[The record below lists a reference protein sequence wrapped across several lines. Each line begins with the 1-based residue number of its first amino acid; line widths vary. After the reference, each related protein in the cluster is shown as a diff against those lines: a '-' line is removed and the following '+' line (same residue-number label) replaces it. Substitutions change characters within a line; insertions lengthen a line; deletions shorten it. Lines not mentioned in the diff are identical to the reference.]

1 VAIAY
6 IAAMIPRKLVRVAAV
21 AAVLGLAGCANA
33 TPLAPAGAGSAE
45 ARQALDDSL
54 GGVQAG
60 NYTFTRTGGGQSEGA
75 VHLPG
80 SSLIAP
86 GYGPSVLRTGST
98 LYLRYRIHGDGYES
112 WAKLYQKHAKGADAK
127 QRAELAKVERVMAIL
142 DGSHWV
148 RADEKRL
155 TAAAAEED
163 LSGLEQ
169 MPPVPTTKKPDVTG
183 ATELVKAVVTAR
195 RTGDTVTGTL
205 DATKVDAELG
215 VFAND
220 PYYFYGPRA
229 SAMPYRAKLDG
240 QGRLT
245 ELTVEVPGQLE
256 APASQPPSDVPSD
269 APTTPAD
276 PPVVITITR
285 YGETAEQRVPKGV
298 TDLEPAAYEMLTND
312 VD

>member
-1 VAIAY
+1 MILKIA
-6 IAAMIPRKLVRVAAV
+6 RVAAL

-33 TPLAPAGAGSAE
+33 TPSTPPGDSAD
-45 ARQALDDSL
+45 ARRALEGSL
-54 GGVQAG
+54 GGVRAG

-80 SSLIAP
+80 SSLIAQ
-86 GYGPSVLRTGST
+86 GHGPSVLRTGSGF
-98 LYLRYRIHGDGYES
+98 YLRYRIHGDGYAS
-112 WAKLYQKHAKGADAK
+112 WAKLYQKHAGDADAK
-127 QRAELAKVERVMAIL
+127 QRAELARVRRVMAVL
-142 DGSHWV
+142 DGTHWV

-163 LSGLEQ
+163 LSGLER
-169 MPPVPTTKKPDVTG
+169 MPPVPTAEKPDVTG
-183 ATELVKAVVTAR
+183 ATELVTAAVTAR
-195 RTGDTVTGTL
+195 RDGDTVTGTL

-229 SAMPYRAKLDG
+229 SAMPYRARLDA

-256 APASQPPSDVPSD
+256 APASQPPAGFPSD
-269 APTTPAD
+269 APTAPAD

-285 YGETAEQRVPKGV
+285 YGETPEQPVPKGV
-298 TDLEPAAYEMLTND
+298 TDLDPGAYEMLTND